1 MLYVLNMFIIF
12 FLYFKDVFK
21 NFKNFLLVKVNI
33 KFYFFVVR
41 KILDVQFVLN
51 FGLYEFRK

>member
-12 FLYFKDVFK
+12 FLCFKDVFK